1 MGDAS
6 SAWESW
12 LRSWQRSLRARNLS
26 PKTVSLYLS
35 TGRELVSHLE
45 RTGGPDEPSQ
55 LRREHVEGLILA
67 RCRSAVGRRPGSA
80 WCTARCSS

>member
-12 LRSWQRSLRARNLS
+12 LRSWQRSQPARNQS
-26 PKTVSLYLS
+26 PKTVLPYLS
-35 TGRELVSHLE
+35 AGREVVAQLE

-55 LRREHVEGLILA
+55 LRREHVEG
-67 RCRSAVGRRPGSA
+67 
-80 WCTARCSS
+80 